1 LQGISSPEILLVHE
15 EAPMDKTADRIVVGV
30 DGSTGSHEALRWAIE
45 DAKRRA
51 SDLEIL
57 ICWHPPF
64 LAEASGYG
72 VAFLSPDEL
81 TAEARAQLENALGPV
96 RADLEAIGALGHTV
110 TTRLVEGAPGPNLVT
125 ESKGA
130 ALVIVGRRGHS
141 GLARLVM
148 GSVSRYVVTHAACPV
163 VVVPDEDD
171 TA

>member
-1 LQGISSPEILLVHE
+1 
-15 EAPMDKTADRIVVGV
+15 MDKTADRIVVGV
-30 DGSTGSHEALRWAIE
+30 DGSTGSHEAIRWAIGE
-45 DAKRRA
+45 AKRRHA
-51 SDLEIL
+51 DLEIV

-81 TAEARAQLENALGPV
+81 TADARGQLDNALAGV
-96 RADLEAIGALGHTV
+96 RADLDAIGALGHTV
-110 TTRLVEGAPGPNLVT
+110 TTRLVEGAPGPNLVI

-130 ALVIVGRRGHS
+130 ALIVVGRRGHS
-141 GLARLVM
+141 GLARLMM
-148 GSVSRYVVTHAACPV
+148 GSVSRYVATHAACPV